1 MNQTQIKK
9 IIAKAEQLCAES
21 NVKLT
26 EKRRNILS
34 VLLSSDGKPMSAYDV
49 AEHYK
54 EYFAT
59 PIQVMSAYRML
70 DFLVEEDLAHK
81 LDSTNQYIAC
91 SHITCDHEHKAAQF
105 LICDECQSV
114 DEVILHDDIKQA
126 IDKSVAGKGFHIQQ
140 SQLELHGLCDRCSQH

>member
-34 VLLSSDGKPMSAYDV
+34 VLLSSNGKPMSAYDV

-54 EYFAT
+54 QYFSA

-91 SHITCDHEHKAAQF
+91 SHIACDHEHKAAQF

-114 DEVILHDDIKQA
+114 DEVILHDDVKQA
-126 IDKSVAGKGFHIQQ
+126 IDKSVARKGFHIQQ